1 MILISYFRYYNYYLW
16 PLDSICLLL
25 SPTFTALLL
34 FYGQHSLCDRCRKMG
49 AYQWPQF
56 ISNRFLFIL
65 FLRQFLFCST
75 FFFCFFVYFVL
86 FGAVDGQGRVSIWA
100 QIHASTHSADLFF
113 FSVLVLFG
121 SAPPH
126 STEKKKRS
134 TYSPYV
140 ATTPPLFWYSDFSST
155 NLNALIFFFLSLSLQ
170 CLLVYLLLLLLLQL
184 LQLNCSF
191 STPLNVF

>member
-75 FFFCFFVYFVL
+75 FFVL
-86 FGAVDGQGRVSIWA
+86 FLRLFCLIWCSRWVGACLYMGVDTCIDPLGRFI
-100 QIHASTHSADLFF
+100 LFF
-113 FSVLVLFG
+113 CSCLVRFRTPSLYG
-121 SAPPH
+121 K
-126 STEKKKRS
+126 EKKK
-134 TYSPYV
+134 
-140 ATTPPLFWYSDFSST
+140 
-155 NLNALIFFFLSLSLQ
+155 
-170 CLLVYLLLLLLLQL
+170 YL
-184 LQLNCSF
+184 
-191 STPLNVF
+191 